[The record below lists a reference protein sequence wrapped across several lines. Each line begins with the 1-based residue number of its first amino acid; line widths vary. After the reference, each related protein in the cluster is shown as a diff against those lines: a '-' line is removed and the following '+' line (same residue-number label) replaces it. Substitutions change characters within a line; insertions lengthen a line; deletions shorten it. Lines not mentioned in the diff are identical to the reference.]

1 MIKNREFYKS
11 IFKVDNLED
20 FESEEMDDLLVCSET
35 NWNVYFSSVDKLK
48 SEEVDCE
55 KIDNVELVEFDN
67 EESMLDFWNSLDN
80 SKKIDLSNEHE
91 LPCIL
96 KYL

>member
-55 KIDNVELVEFDN
+55 KIDNVELVEFDD

-80 SKKIDLSNEHE
+80 SKKIDLSTEHE